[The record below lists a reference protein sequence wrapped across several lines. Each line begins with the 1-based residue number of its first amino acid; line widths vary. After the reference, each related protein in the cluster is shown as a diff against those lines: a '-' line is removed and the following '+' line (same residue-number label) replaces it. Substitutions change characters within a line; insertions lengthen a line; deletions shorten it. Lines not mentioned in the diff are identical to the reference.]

1 MFSLILCKYRCILT
15 TFQWSLMLIICD
27 TIFINLLVQRLRMT
41 SHFLVDSICEK
52 TSLPFFSMPVDRAF
66 HARQNWLIFSISKDG
81 SLGEKHRKNW
91 VISLKHSGFRSFSS
105 CLAKYMH
112 LMDFSWII
120 IKGEKAILLLHRYF
134 QNTSTSIL
142 QWYFHGTSM
151 VLQRYFHG
159 TSTILQW
166 YSNGTSTIL
175 HRYFHGTSLIL
186 PKYFVLQ
193 YFSDTSMVLQRYS
206 TDTPMVLHQ
215 YFADTSMVLHRYFK
229 VSEVSLFPPWYHLS
243 PWHFFYCNLCC
254 FSAFFYMAF
263 TL

>member
-1 MFSLILCKYRCILT
+1 
-15 TFQWSLMLIICD
+15 
-27 TIFINLLVQRLRMT
+27 
-41 SHFLVDSICEK
+41 
-52 TSLPFFSMPVDRAF
+52 
-66 HARQNWLIFSISKDG
+66 
-81 SLGEKHRKNW
+81 
-91 VISLKHSGFRSFSS
+91 
-105 CLAKYMH
+105 
-112 LMDFSWII
+112 
-120 IKGEKAILLLHRYF
+120 
-134 QNTSTSIL
+134 
-142 QWYFHGTSM
+142 M

-229 VSEVSLFPPWYHLS
+229 VSEVSLFPPCGYYITAHASKFVRPNSIRIDSTIISGL
-243 PWHFFYCNLCC
+243 PNVAFRRTDNNETVLIVLNEKETGKQAFQIECNGKIYSTSLNGGSVGTYIC
-254 FSAFFYMAF
+254 
-263 TL
+263 